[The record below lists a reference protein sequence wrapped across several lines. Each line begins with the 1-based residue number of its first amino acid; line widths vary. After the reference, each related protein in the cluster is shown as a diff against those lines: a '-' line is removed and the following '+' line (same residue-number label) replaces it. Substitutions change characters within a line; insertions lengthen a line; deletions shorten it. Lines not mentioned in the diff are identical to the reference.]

1 MQVASYADKVG
12 GRFKRGRG
20 WKVNIFGQ
28 NSDVPTEDLQAFR
41 IDMSAHMV
49 LDPHL
54 HIVDQFQVFIDGAGK
69 IGPNRAEI
77 VTAHY
82 ADHHTAYG
90 PLVAG
95 PQGMSYLTLRPKTD
109 AGMIKVASPDIRS
122 HLQPTKRR
130 HRTSEPVTLSI
141 EPVMQH
147 LEEVVVESIF
157 EEKPGDDGMGVLVYR
172 LGQGMSV
179 TGPSTEGTGGYY
191 VIVMN
196 GAISVGEGILG
207 PWSLVFVSPGELP
220 PTVVAGDQGAEVMVT
235 IFPARD
241 PWMQALGVG

>member
-1 MQVASYADKVG
+1 MQVVSYADKVG
-12 GRFKRGRG
+12 ARFKRGKG
-20 WKVNIFGQ
+20 WKVNLFGQ
-28 NSDVPTEDLQAFR
+28 NSDVPTEALQAFR

-54 HIVDQFQVFIDGAGK
+54 HIVDQFQVFIDGSGK

-109 AGMIKVASPDIRS
+109 AGMVKVSSPDIRS
-122 HLQPTKRR
+122 HLQTTKRR

-141 EPVMQH
+141 EPVMEH
-147 LEEVVVESIF
+147 LEEVRIESIF
-157 EEKPGDDGMGVLVYR
+157 EEKPGDE
-172 LGQGMSV
+172 GMSV
-179 TGPSTEGTGGYY
+179 FVYRMGRGLTVQGPPTEGTGGYY
-191 VIVMN
+191 IIVMN
-196 GAISVGEGILG
+196 GSLALPDQMLG
-207 PWSLVFVSPGELP
+207 PWSLIFVAPGEAAAQIE
-220 PTVVAGDQGAEVMVT
+220 AGEHGAEVMVT
-235 IFPARD
+235 VFPSRD
-241 PWMQALGVG
+241 PWMQTLGTG